1 MPSSRQEGEGNTDP
15 AFDIGDLG
23 DLWSWGFDT
32 SRAMS
37 ERVLEMYRDLGSSAG
52 VSRDVES
59 ELRHVRLDLERLA
72 DLTVDV
78 FDRLLTV
85 VGRVVKERGEPQ
97 AERDGIA
104 LRASAG
110 ETASAEVWV
119 HNIST
124 EERPTPQLL
133 CTDLATAD
141 GSQIPSSRIRL
152 DLAIAPIA
160 AANSRKFL
168 LVVDVPDM
176 SPQGVYHGL
185 LISDASSDSVISVRV
200 EVMDAGTTRVEASAE
215 G

>member
-1 MPSSRQEGEGNTDP
+1 MPSSRPEGEGNTDP

-23 DLWSWGFDT
+23 ELWSWGVDT

-37 ERVLEMYRDLGSSAG
+37 ERVLEMYRDLGSSAE

-85 VGRVVKERGEPQ
+85 VGRVVKETNDPK

-104 LRASAG
+104 LQASAG
-110 ETASAEVWV
+110 ETASAEGWV

-124 EERPTPQLL
+124 EERPAPRLL

-152 DLAIAPIA
+152 DLAVAPIA

-168 LVVDVPDM
+168 LVVDVPAM

-185 LISDASSDSVISVRV
+185 LISNASSDSVMSVRV
-200 EVMDAGTTRVEASAE
+200 EVMDPGATRVEASAE